1 MDWIKLRTYSEK
13 RKARKNVHCASPVP
27 GMVVPAIVSSRRNA
41 PGQCL
46 DLLSKHRRQPCAK
59 SHIGNVSAKTL
70 PAIRET
76 STVDYFSAEQSVEPN
91 YNENSGK
98 EVNEN
103 IIEMGSNT
111 LQDSLHLNSG
121 SRESLENS
129 EASSGMTLPTGVS
142 DFLLECLDSSIDT
155 NIESSDGINS
165 YSSPET
171 FRDENDLEE
180 TCTSLKGYLGCK
192 NSTLLDTSKANNI
205 DKITPLLN
213 FSKIF
218 EKTSQGQDEHIP
230 SDTLSKSKQCCEST
244 NVSTTVAGKQVYK
257 ILSSKEKT
265 PKSKLPEISAL
276 LPKQRTQLDE
286 QQSRNMKHRKKVH
299 FRSFPESTAASFYSV
314 ALSSP
319 SHGIIA
325 GELVSKEPSA
335 DMVNLSV
342 QNVAANEIFSNTTN
356 PNLEERASSE
366 NIVFQC
372 LHHPPEIC
380 CIVKASPEFRSLKV
394 VQTPLNRPILL
405 PPTGVTTDIITS
417 DRNWIYS
424 DNR

>member
-13 RKARKNVHCASPVP
+13 RKARKSVHCASPVP

-46 DLLSKHRRQPCAK
+46 DLLSKHRRQPCAR

-70 PAIRET
+70 PAIQET
-76 STVDYFSAEQSVEPN
+76 STVDCFSAEQSVEPN
-91 YNENSGK
+91 YNENRGK

-103 IIEMGSNT
+103 IIETGSNT

-142 DFLLECLDSSIDT
+142 YFLLECLDSRIDT
-155 NIESSDGINS
+155 NIESSDGTNS

-205 DKITPLLN
+205 DKITPLPN

-218 EKTSQGQDEHIP
+218 ENTLQGQDERIP
-230 SDTLSKSKQCCEST
+230 
-244 NVSTTVAGKQVYK
+244 
-257 ILSSKEKT
+257 
-265 PKSKLPEISAL
+265 
-276 LPKQRTQLDE
+276 R
-286 QQSRNMKHRKKVH
+286 
-299 FRSFPESTAASFYSV
+299 
-314 ALSSP
+314 
-319 SHGIIA
+319 
-325 GELVSKEPSA
+325 
-335 DMVNLSV
+335 
-342 QNVAANEIFSNTTN
+342 
-356 PNLEERASSE
+356 
-366 NIVFQC
+366 
-372 LHHPPEIC
+372 
-380 CIVKASPEFRSLKV
+380 
-394 VQTPLNRPILL
+394 
-405 PPTGVTTDIITS
+405 
-417 DRNWIYS
+417 
-424 DNR
+424 